1 MGIPGH
7 SEPWKYG
14 EEVLVVTGQMGD
26 PEDYAC

>member
-7 SEPWKYG
+7 SQPWKYG
-14 EEVLVVTGQMGD
+14 EEGLGVTGQMGD